1 MGGCTSK
8 PGQHAISPIAK
19 GMGAL
24 GSGRLMFDIG
34 QEGKQRDV
42 KANYTFE
49 KASAH
54 EMMRTAD

>member
-24 GSGRLMFDIG
+24 GSGRLAFEIG
-34 QEGKQRDV
+34 GHDKQKDV
-42 KANYTFE
+42 KAVYTFE

-54 EMMRTAD
+54 AQVE